1 MTIIK
6 QVNAAAILKV
16 RQAVLRQGL
25 PIEASIFD
33 KDEDRHT
40 AHFGAFIGNTIIGCA
55 SLVRNAH
62 ARFTPEF
69 TQIAQLRGM
78 AVLPEHRDGGIGG
91 LLLRAV
97 ETKATEDGIEVLW
110 FNARIKAVPFYEKNG
125 YLREGEA
132 YEIEGVGTHYF
143 MFKILSS
150 HE

>member
-1 MTIIK
+1 MMIIK
-6 QVNAAAILKV
+6 QVNAAAILTV

-40 AHFGAFIGNTIIGCA
+40 AHFGAFIGDTVIGCA

-62 ARFTPEF
+62 ARFSPEF

-78 AVLPEHRDGGIGG
+78 AVLPGHRDSGIGG

-125 YLREGEA
+125 YIKEGDA

>member
-6 QVNAAAILKV
+6 QVNAAAILTV

-40 AHFGAFIGNTIIGCA
+40 AHFGAFIGDTVIGCA

-62 ARFTPEF
+62 ARFSPEF

-78 AVLPEHRDGGIGG
+78 AVLPGHRDSGIGG

-125 YLREGEA
+125 YIKEGDA

>member
-6 QVNAAAILKV
+6 QVNATTILTV

-33 KDEDRHT
+33 KDEDPHT
-40 AHFGAFIGNTIIGCA
+40 AHFGAFIGNTVIGCA
-55 SLVRNAH
+55 SLVRNTH
-62 ARFTPEF
+62 TRFKPEF

-97 ETKATEDGIEVLW
+97 ETKGIEESIEVLW

-125 YLREGEA
+125 YIREGEA

-143 MFKILSS
+143 MFKVLSS

>member
-6 QVNAAAILKV
+6 QVNAAAILTV

-40 AHFGAFIGNTIIGCA
+40 AHFGAFIGDTVIGCA
-55 SLVRNAH
+55 SLVRNTH
-62 ARFTPEF
+62 ARFSPEF

-78 AVLPEHRDGGIGG
+78 AVLPGHRDSGIGG
-91 LLLRAV
+91 LLLRGV

-125 YLREGEA
+125 YIKEGDA

>member
-1 MTIIK
+1 MMIIK
-6 QVNAAAILKV
+6 QVNAAAILTV

-40 AHFGAFIGNTIIGCA
+40 AHFGAFIGDTVIGCA

-62 ARFTPEF
+62 ARFSPEF

-97 ETKATEDGIEVLW
+97 ETKATEDGLEVLW

-125 YLREGEA
+125 YIKEGDA

>member
-1 MTIIK
+1 MMIIK
-6 QVNAAAILKV
+6 QVNAAAILTV

-40 AHFGAFIGNTIIGCA
+40 AHFGAFIGDTIIGCA

-62 ARFTPEF
+62 ARFNPEF

-97 ETKATEDGIEVLW
+97 ETKATEDSLEVLW

-125 YLREGEA
+125 YLSEGEA

-143 MFKILSS
+143 MFKVL
-150 HE
+150 

>member
-33 KDEDRHT
+33 KDKDRNT
-40 AHFGAFIGNTIIGCA
+40 AHFGAFIGDTVIGCA

-62 ARFTPEF
+62 ARFSPEF

-78 AVLPEHRDGGIGG
+78 AVLPGHRDSGIGG

>member
-1 MTIIK
+1 MMIIK
-6 QVNAAAILKV
+6 QVNAAAILTV

-40 AHFGAFIGNTIIGCA
+40 AHFGAFIGDTVIGCA

-62 ARFTPEF
+62 ARFSPEF

-78 AVLPEHRDGGIGG
+78 AVLPGHRDSGIGG

-97 ETKATEDGIEVLW
+97 EKKATEDGIEVLW

-125 YLREGEA
+125 YIKEGDA